1 MMDIVN
7 KYLKIVFSKRVAMNF
22 AVWFTV
28 LCLLLI
34 IDTAFSKDKRSFS
47 DLLVLRLVIIFSW
60 VIVYYI
66 NTVYLIPNFLAKNK
80 IWRYLVLLFIGTTI
94 ITTFYTVLRLAMY
107 KNELKII
114 QNDPKILS
122 VFYLGSFLIAGISFI
137 IKITTDW
144 GKQLGRQHEL
154 ETRAMQSEL
163 NLLKS
168 QINPHFLFNTLNSL
182 YAMSLKKSDD
192 APEIVIRLSEM
203 MRYMLYEC
211 NVKQVPLSKEI
222 MYIENYLFLEKLR
235 HKNTDIRF
243 TVEGD
248 PGNLQI
254 SPLLF
259 MAFIENA
266 FKHGAGNHLGEGFVH
281 IQMLIQDE
289 EVNMFIENSKT
300 ETHPTQEHKRS
311 GGIGLANVKRRLTL
325 LYPDAFNLE
334 VKDEPVSYG
343 VNLWLNLNPNA
354 ALQKTL
360 SFKLFDKLP
369 LRRSGAIMKHKND
382 LEK

>member
-1 MMDIVN
+1 MMNIVN
-7 KYLKIVFSKRVAMNF
+7 KYLKLILSKRVAISF
-22 AVWFTV
+22 AVWFTL
-28 LCLLLI
+28 LCLFLI
-34 IDTAFSKDKRSFS
+34 LDTRLSKDGQSFS
-47 DLLVLRLVIIFSW
+47 DILLHDIIVISSWVIIF
-60 VIVYYI
+60 YI
-66 NTVYLIPNFLAKNK
+66 NTGYLIPKFLAQNK
-80 IWRYLVLLFIGTTI
+80 TWRYLVLLFITTI
-94 ITTFYTVLRLAMY
+94 IISTLSIILLCGIIESDVKMMQKDIRLVSFFYIVALF
-107 KNELKII
+107 
-114 QNDPKILS
+114 
-122 VFYLGSFLIAGISFI
+122 VAGISFI

-144 GKQLGRQHEL
+144 AKQLGRQHEL

-182 YAMSLKKSDD
+182 YALSLKKSDD
-192 APEIVIRLSEM
+192 APDIVIRLSEM

-211 NVKQVPLSKEI
+211 NVKQVQLSKEI
-222 MYIENYLFLEKLR
+222 LYIENYLFLEKLR

-243 TVEGD
+243 TVEGKPD
-248 PGNLQI
+248 NLLV

-266 FKHGAGNHLGEGFVH
+266 FKHGAGNHLGGGFVQ

-300 ETHPTQEHKRS
+300 ETHPAQEHKRS
-311 GGIGLANVKRRLTL
+311 GGIGLVNVKRRLTL
-325 LYPDAFNLE
+325 LYPEAFNLE
-334 VKDEPVSYG
+334 INNEPFSYS

-354 ALQKTL
+354 ALEKSL

-369 LRRSGAIMKHKND
+369 LRRTRAILRMKD
-382 LEK
+382 GL

>member
-1 MMDIVN
+1 MMNIVN
-7 KYLKIVFSKRVAMNF
+7 KYLKLILSKRVAISF
-22 AVWFTV
+22 AAWFTL
-28 LCLLLI
+28 LCLFLI
-34 IDTAFSKDKRSFS
+34 LDTRLSKDGQSFS
-47 DLLVLRLVIIFSW
+47 DILLHDIIVISSWVIIF
-60 VIVYYI
+60 YI
-66 NTVYLIPNFLAKNK
+66 NTGYLIPKFLAQNK
-80 IWRYLVLLFIGTTI
+80 TWRYLVLLFITTI
-94 ITTFYTVLRLAMY
+94 IISTLSIILLCGIIESDVKMMQKDIRLVSFFYIVALF
-107 KNELKII
+107 
-114 QNDPKILS
+114 
-122 VFYLGSFLIAGISFI
+122 VAGISFI

-144 GKQLGRQHEL
+144 AKQLGRQHEL

-182 YAMSLKKSDD
+182 YALSLKKSDD
-192 APEIVIRLSEM
+192 APDIVIRLSEM

-211 NVKQVPLSKEI
+211 NVKQVQLSKEI
-222 MYIENYLFLEKLR
+222 LYIENYLFLEKLR

-243 TVEGD
+243 TVEGKPD
-248 PGNLQI
+248 NLLV

-266 FKHGAGNHLGEGFVH
+266 FKHGAGNHLGGGFVQ

-300 ETHPTQEHKRS
+300 ETHPAQEHKRS
-311 GGIGLANVKRRLTL
+311 GGIGLVNVKRRLTL
-325 LYPDAFNLE
+325 LYPEAFNLE
-334 VKDEPVSYG
+334 INNEPFSYS

-354 ALQKTL
+354 ALEKSL

-369 LRRSGAIMKHKND
+369 LRRTRAILRMKD
-382 LEK
+382 GL